1 MNIAFIDSQNLH
13 LGTKTEGWIVDD
25 KKFRIYL
32 RDKHNIE
39 KAYCF
44 FGYTTGENAEMYDR
58 LQQYG
63 YIIKFKES
71 SERMISHKKG
81 NVDADLVFSVM
92 KTLVERDDFEKI
104 FIVSGDGDYYK
115 MVRYLIDKE
124 RFGKMLFPNKRFRS
138 SLYKRLGNEYIMY
151 LYTIKNRIEYLKKEK
166 GG

>member
-1 MNIAFIDSQNLH
+1 
-13 LGTKTEGWIVDD
+13 
-25 KKFRIYL
+25 
-32 RDKHNIE
+32 
-39 KAYCF
+39 
-44 FGYTTGENAEMYDR
+44 
-58 LQQYG
+58 
-63 YIIKFKES
+63 
-71 SERMISHKKG
+71 MISYKKG

-138 SLYKRLGNEYIMY
+138 SLYKRLGDKHTMY
-151 LYTIKNRIEYLKKEK
+151 LYSVKDKIEYLKLKKEK